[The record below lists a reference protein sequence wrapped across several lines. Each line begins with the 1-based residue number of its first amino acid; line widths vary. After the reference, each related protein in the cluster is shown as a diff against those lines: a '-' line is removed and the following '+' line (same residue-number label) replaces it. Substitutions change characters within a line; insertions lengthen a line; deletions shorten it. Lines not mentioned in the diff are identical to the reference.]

1 MSGGDK
7 NGGGQWTQV
16 DTHNSLA
23 RASVL
28 AIESSVA
35 ARTPTRAGAAIAT
48 CDIIRIPHPP
58 IALVRAE
65 ALATMLPL
73 ARVAAPRAP
82 RAPRLL
88 QAHAAAS
95 AARRLSSSSSPPP
108 PPPPPSSES
117 ERVHGALDAS
127 QVRSK
132 AMRARL
138 ERQARQQAPPAALLR
153 QEPPPEDD
161 GAGAG
166 AGAGAGGGAPSFG
179 AMLWQNVVAGFGMAI
194 AFTVVGVAW
203 RAMFGGS
210 GGGAAHA
217 PRPPAPAA
225 RPPPQLAPMPEEE
238 EEEGSGGFVGGGF
251 ARDDEGDADPYAS
264 RTQQGVAPGAGRPRG
279 VAL

>member
-1 MSGGDK
+1 M
-7 NGGGQWTQV
+7 
-16 DTHNSLA
+16 
-23 RASVL
+23 
-28 AIESSVA
+28 
-35 ARTPTRAGAAIAT
+35 
-48 CDIIRIPHPP
+48 
-58 IALVRAE
+58 
-65 ALATMLPL
+65 L
-73 ARVAAPRAP
+73 ARVAAP

-95 AARRLSSSSSPPP
+95 AARRLSSSSSSSSSPPP
-108 PPPPPSSES
+108 PPPPPSSDS
-117 ERVHGALDAS
+117 ERVHGALDSS

-166 AGAGAGGGAPSFG
+166 AGAGAGGGGGAPSFG

-203 RAMFGGS
+203 RAMFGG
-210 GGGAAHA
+210 GGAAHA

-225 RPPPQLAPMPEEE
+225 RPPPQLAPMPEE